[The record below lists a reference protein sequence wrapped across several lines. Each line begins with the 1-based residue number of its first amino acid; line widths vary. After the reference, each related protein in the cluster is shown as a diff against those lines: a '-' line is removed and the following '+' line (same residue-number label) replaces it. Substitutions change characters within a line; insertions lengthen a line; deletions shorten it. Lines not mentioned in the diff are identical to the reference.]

1 MTKRD
6 YQPNSALSEISDTES
21 LTTKAQKNATS
32 SKKKKKACKAT
43 IGATPVVQLVK
54 NVPANAGDTRDTGSS
69 PRSGRFLGESNGNPL
84 QYSCPENSTNTGAL
98 GVEES
103 DMIEHTHTTTTKA
116 AIRTWSKALLCLFPG
131 IDVRVGE
138 INLRLLKW
146 DGTYSQ
152 F

>member
-1 MTKRD
+1 M
-6 YQPNSALSEISDTES
+6 
-21 LTTKAQKNATS
+21 
-32 SKKKKKACKAT
+32 
-43 IGATPVVQLVK
+43 VQLVK
-54 NVPANAGDTRDTGSS
+54 NVPANAEDARDTGSS
-69 PRSGRFLGESNGNPL
+69 SRSGRFLGERNGNPL
-84 QYSCPENSTNTGAL
+84 QYSCLENSTNKGVL

-131 IDVRVGE
+131 RDARVGE
-138 INLRLLKW
+138 VNLRLLKW

>member
-84 QYSCPENSTNTGAL
+84 QYSCQFY
-98 GVEES
+98 
-103 DMIEHTHTTTTKA
+103 
-116 AIRTWSKALLCLFPG
+116 FPQ
-131 IDVRVGE
+131 
-138 INLRLLKW
+138 L
-146 DGTYSQ
+146 
-152 F
+152 